1 MTSNGTAP
9 RIASLVPAN
18 GTEHTPTAQLPSP
31 EDSARIAGFLREHPS
46 WTAFWDK
53 QACPWRVTE
62 DDPDSAL
69 QAASSDTST
78 VIAFM
83 AEHALDPRA
92 ICQM

>member
-9 RIASLVPAN
+9 GTASPGPAN
-18 GTEHTPTAQLPSP
+18 GAEHAPAAHRPAP
-31 EDSARIAGFLREHPS
+31 EDAAQIAGFLREHPS

-53 QACPWRVTE
+53 REGLWRVTE

-69 QAASSDTST
+69 YAASSDTGT

-83 AEHALDPRA
+83 AEHA
-92 ICQM
+92 